1 MTFRVPAIRS
11 IARNIFKKGS
21 TTYYY
26 SSLFFPAAIRHAVFS
41 FYAYVR
47 VADDYVDAIPQD
59 IKAFDDFCKES
70 ADAFKNKAVN
80 NKIIIGFHDVIKV
93 YDIPYTWI
101 ESFLA
106 AMRADTKKSTY
117 KTFKEL
123 EEYMYGSAEIIGLV
137 MAKILKLPKQSYEYA
152 QLQGKA
158 MQLINFIRD
167 IDEDTKLGRTYIPLE
182 DLKRFG
188 LNSLS
193 IKTDKEKKAFAELMT
208 FEICRYRK
216 IQKEAEK
223 GYQFMPV
230 TLLIPVKTAADI
242 YNWTAKEI
250 EKNPLIVFERKVKPR
265 PVQVLSRVFANYFTA

>member
-1 MTFRVPAIRS
+1 MTFRVPAIRA

-26 SSLFFPAAIRHAVFS
+26 SSLFFPASIRHAVFS

-47 VADDYVDAIPQD
+47 VADDYVDALPQD
-59 IKAFDDFCKES
+59 IKGFEEFCKQT
-70 ADAFKNKAVN
+70 AAAFKNKTVD
-80 NKIIIGFHDVIKV
+80 NKIIIAFHDVTKV
-93 YDIPYTWI
+93 YDIPYNWV

-106 AMRADTKKSTY
+106 AMRADTQKNTY

-123 EEYMYGSAEIIGLV
+123 EEYMYGSAEVIGLV
-137 MAKILKLPKQSYEYA
+137 MAKILKLPKESYEYA

-167 IDEDTKLGRTYIPLE
+167 VDEDIKLGRTYLPAE

-188 LNSLS
+188 LSSLD
-193 IKTDKEKKAFAELMT
+193 IKTEKEKDAFAELIKY
-208 FEICRYRK
+208 EISRYRK

-223 GYQFMPV
+223 GYKFMPA
-230 TLLIPVKTAADI
+230 TLLIPIKTAADI
-242 YNWTAKEI
+242 YNWTADAI
-250 EKNPLIVFERKVKPR
+250 EKNPLVVFDRKVKPK
-265 PVQVLSRVFANYFTA
+265 PAQVLSRVFVNYFTA